1 MYVLNLSLCLLNDFS
16 GLIKYLIEDA
26 NENIE
31 IIKSITRAPINNILD
46 KFSTTVILSWNF
58 LKIGWENDAVKKTY
72 KK

>member
-46 KFSTTVILSWNF
+46 KFSTTVILS
-58 LKIGWENDAVKKTY
+58 
-72 KK
+72 